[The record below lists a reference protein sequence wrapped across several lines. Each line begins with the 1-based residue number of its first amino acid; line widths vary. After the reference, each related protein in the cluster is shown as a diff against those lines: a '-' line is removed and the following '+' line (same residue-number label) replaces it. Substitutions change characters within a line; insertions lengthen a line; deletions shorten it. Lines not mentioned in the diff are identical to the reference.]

1 MQDPKKIADWL
12 IKRAGGSP
20 AARLYIA
27 AISKAKGLLLTPGEQ
42 GTTAV
47 SVVAD
52 MKAQGVAV
60 REAEA
65 AGPAGTAAPADAAAP
80 AGAAA
85 AAAPAGAAAA
95 AATPGAPVV
104 KPGDAAAAAAAAS
117 AVVAGLK
124 KDAAAPLIN
133 VPPGGLGSGAA
144 MDAAGENAK
153 DAADAAAAAAA
164 PAAEAPAG
172 AAGEAAAEPAAA
184 PAAEAPAGAA
194 GEAAA
199 EPAASAAPSGG
210 RTRKTRHHTPK
221 RKKLSRKKSVKRK

>member
-65 AGPAGTAAPADAAAP
+65 AGTAAPLDTTTAKP
-80 AGAAA
+80 AV
-85 AAAPAGAAAA
+85 
-95 AATPGAPVV
+95 PVV
-104 KPGDAAAAAAAAS
+104 KPGDPGAAAAAAS
-117 AVVAGLK
+117 AVVSGLK
-124 KDAAAPLIN
+124 ND
-133 VPPGGLGSGAA
+133 
-144 MDAAGENAK
+144 
-153 DAADAAAAAAA
+153 AAA
-164 PAAEAPAG
+164 PAAEAAAAPAPG
-172 AAGEAAAEPAAA
+172 AADAAAAPAAGEAAAG
-184 PAAEAPAGAA
+184 EAAA

-199 EPAASAAPSGG
+199 PAAGEAAAGEAAAPAAPAAPAGEAEAPAGEAEAPAAPEPAAEPAPAEAPSGG
-210 RTRKTRHHTPK
+210 RTRKTRHRTPK